1 MTEKTFLVEIG
12 TEELPPKALRNLAE
26 SFAAN
31 FTAELDTAGLAHGEV
46 TWYAAPRRL
55 ALKVAN
61 LSAAQPDR
69 EVEKRGPAIAAAFDA
84 NGVATK
90 AAEGW
95 ARGCGITVDQAERLS
110 TDKGEW
116 LLYRA
121 QVTGESAQ
129 SLLPAMVSTSL
140 AKLPIPKLMR
150 WGDSDVQF
158 VRPVHTV
165 TLLLGDEC
173 LPATILGVDS
183 GRTIRGHR
191 FMGEP
196 EFTIDN
202 ADQYP
207 QILLE
212 RGKVQADYEVRKAQ
226 IKADAE
232 AAAREIGGVADL
244 SDSLL
249 EEVTSLVEWPVVLT
263 AKFEEKFLAV
273 PAEALV
279 YTMKGDQKYF
289 PVYDTAGKL
298 LPNFIFVTNIES
310 KDPQQIISGN
320 EKVVRPRLAD
330 AEFFFNYRP

>member
-1 MTEKTFLVEIG
+1 MK
-12 TEELPPKALRNLAE
+12 
-26 SFAAN
+26 
-31 FTAELDTAGLAHGEV
+31 
-46 TWYAAPRRL
+46 
-55 ALKVAN
+55 
-61 LSAAQPDR
+61 
-69 EVEKRGPAIAAAFDA
+69 
-84 NGVATK
+84 
-90 AAEGW
+90 
-95 ARGCGITVDQAERLS
+95 
-110 TDKGEW
+110 
-116 LLYRA
+116 
-121 QVTGESAQ
+121 GESAEA
-129 SLLPAMVSTSL
+129 LLPNMVATSL

-150 WGDSDVQF
+150 WGASDVHF

-165 TLLLGDEC
+165 TLLLGDKVI
-173 LPATILGVDS
+173 PATILGIQSDRV
-183 GRTIRGHR
+183 IRGHR

-212 RGKVQADYEVRKAQ
+212 RGKVIADYEQRKAK

-232 AAAREIGGVADL
+232 DAARTIGGNADL
-244 SDSLL
+244 SESLL

-273 PAEALV
+273 PSEALV

-289 PVYDTAGKL
+289 PVYANDGKL
-298 LPNFIFVTNIES
+298 LPNFIFVANIES

-330 AEFFFNYRP
+330 AEFFFNTDRKNVWKIIFRVCKPCCSNSNWVRCATRPIVFRRWRAGLPVRLAQTLIMLPARACCRNVT

>member
-1 MTEKTFLVEIG
+1 MK
-12 TEELPPKALRNLAE
+12 
-26 SFAAN
+26 
-31 FTAELDTAGLAHGEV
+31 
-46 TWYAAPRRL
+46 
-55 ALKVAN
+55 
-61 LSAAQPDR
+61 
-69 EVEKRGPAIAAAFDA
+69 
-84 NGVATK
+84 
-90 AAEGW
+90 
-95 ARGCGITVDQAERLS
+95 
-110 TDKGEW
+110 
-116 LLYRA
+116 
-121 QVTGESAQ
+121 GESAEA
-129 SLLPAMVSTSL
+129 LLPDMIATSL

-150 WGDSDVQF
+150 WGASDVHF

-165 TLLLGDEC
+165 TLLLGDTVI
-173 LPATILGVDS
+173 PATILGVASD
-183 GRTIRGHR
+183 RVIRGHR

-212 RGKVQADYEVRKAQ
+212 RGKVIADYEQRKAK

-232 AAAREIGGVADL
+232 DAARKIGGKADL

-263 AKFEEKFLAV
+263 AKFEEKFPAV

-289 PVYDTAGKL
+289 PVYANDGKL
-298 LPNFIFVTNIES
+298 LPNFIFVANIES
-310 KDPQQIISGN
+310 KDPSQIISGN

-330 AEFFFNYRP
+330 AEFFFNTDRKSVWKIIFHACRPYCSSSSWVRCATRPTVLRSCPAGSLVKSVPTLTTRPAQACSPSVT